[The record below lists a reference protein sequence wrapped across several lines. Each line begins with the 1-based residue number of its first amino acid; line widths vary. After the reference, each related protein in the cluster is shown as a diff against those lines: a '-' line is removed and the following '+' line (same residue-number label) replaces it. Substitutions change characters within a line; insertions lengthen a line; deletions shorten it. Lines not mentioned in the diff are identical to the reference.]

1 VAKEVT
7 DQTFAEEVL
16 QHQGVALV
24 DFWAPWCGPCRRIG
38 PIVEE
43 LAQEYEGRA
52 KILKMNVDENQKTPM
67 EYGIMGIP
75 TLLIFKNGELVDTM
89 VGLQSKDTLVRR
101 LEAALQ

>member
-1 VAKEVT
+1 MAMEIT
-7 DQTFAEEVL
+7 DQSFEKEVL